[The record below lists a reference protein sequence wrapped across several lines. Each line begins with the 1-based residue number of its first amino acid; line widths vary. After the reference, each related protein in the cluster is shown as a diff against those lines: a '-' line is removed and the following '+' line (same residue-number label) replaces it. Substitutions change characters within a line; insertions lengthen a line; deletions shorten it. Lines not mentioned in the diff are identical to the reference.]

1 MLSTAKPASS
11 PCELDRLRDQ
21 IAAARRKFAQTGG
34 KVQKL
39 DWAGQPV
46 GEYVD
51 VPVVPVVPKKRKVV
65 AAVPKPAPDPAK
77 ASLAAALAAVAAPA
91 KPEPTGCLQV
101 EIVKAKPVESF
112 AEIIESLDRK
122 ASAKV
127 SPVET
132 EKPETQ
138 SKVNWARF
146 DVRLNYINRKVEVV
160 RKQIESLRRDLKRS
174 AKV

>member
-21 IAAARRKFAQTGG
+21 IAAARREFAQTGG

-51 VPVVPVVPKKRKVV
+51 VPVVPVV

-101 EIVKAKPVESF
+101 EIVKAKPVE
-112 AEIIESLDRK
+112 
-122 ASAKV
+122 
-127 SPVET
+127 T
-132 EKPETQ
+132 EKP
-138 SKVNWARF
+138 KVKNMAELVDSL
-146 DVRLNYINRKVEVV
+146 DVIWQRRRDRIFFATLRSMDRRIAVV
-160 RKQIESLRRDLKRS
+160 RQQLLDLKRDLRRS
-174 AKV
+174 AGHE